1 MVATKLCRVCIFP
14 SRLQLA
20 TSLAEARVVL
30 LQQQLLLF
38 LLLLRKKICI
48 DFDFLVAHAT
58 KCPAATMCGSNATLP
73 AVGTVAS
80 CRHVSPWPTV
90 YATKVSSHRCM
101 LSSAQHST
109 PCPCPCPCPCCLTRL
124 STPATV
130 HSSATRG
137 GTTSSCPVHICTLTS
152 TAAVAAGAS
161 SSASARVSASASAL
175 YYCLGPL
182 PSGLRHHRQGIN
194 AIGLRSTLAKLIR
207 ETCRNLQIAA
217 GSAAVD
223 SAATATAT
231 VTAMPGPRAACNP
244 FWTGKFVYH

>member
-1 MVATKLCRVCIFP
+1 MQPNVLRQQCVA
-14 SRLQLA
+14 A
-20 TSLAEARVVL
+20 TQRC
-30 LQQQLLLF
+30 LLL
-38 LLLLRKKICI
+38 
-48 DFDFLVAHAT
+48 
-58 KCPAATMCGSNATLP
+58 PA
-73 AVGTVAS
+73 AS

-109 PCPCPCPCPCCLTRL
+109 PCPCPCPCCHTRL

-130 HSSATRG
+130 HSSA
-137 GTTSSCPVHICTLTS
+137 SCPVHICTLTP

-161 SSASARVSASASAL
+161 SSASARVSASASSL
-175 YYCLGPL
+175 CCCLGPL

-223 SAATATAT
+223 SAATAT

>member
-1 MVATKLCRVCIFP
+1 M
-14 SRLQLA
+14 
-20 TSLAEARVVL
+20 
-30 LQQQLLLF
+30 
-38 LLLLRKKICI
+38 
-48 DFDFLVAHAT
+48 AHAT
-58 KCPAATMCGSNATLP
+58 KCPAATMCGSNVTLP

-109 PCPCPCPCPCCLTRL
+109 PCPCPCPCCHTRL

-161 SSASARVSASASAL
+161 SSASGRVSASASSL
-175 YYCLGPL
+175 CCWLGPL

-223 SAATATAT
+223 SGSDSDCDCDCDA
-231 VTAMPGPRAACNP
+231 RAENSLQP
-244 FWTGKFVYH
+244 FLDWKICLSLTDPWRSAGK